1 MTSQA
6 MPKIG
11 HHGWA
16 APRIHALYVSA
27 KTWLGSQL
35 LQKKRA
41 SAKAPPE
48 NPAFA
53 RLADKY
59 AKTSA
64 TKPAATETPADKG

>member
-35 LQKKRA
+35 LPKKYA
-41 SAKAPPE
+41 SAQDV
-48 NPAFA
+48 A